1 MVKRDFYDCLGV
13 QKSADEKEIKSAYRK
28 LAKKY
33 HPDTN
38 SGDKQAEQRFK
49 EITEAYN
56 VLSDKEKRKLYDRF
70 GMAAFD
76 GSMGDPSASDPFG
89 GAGDADRYGDGTHGG
104 AYREYHYSTGNM
116 EDMGDI
122 FGNIFGDMF
131 HGGSFGEGFQGEF
144 DGGFHRGFDSS
155 FDGFGGQTQYDHAQG
170 KNIHSDVTISF
181 EEAAFGCDKYLRF
194 EGDLKES
201 LQVHIPAGIDEGQS
215 VRLKGKGERDAY
227 GKQAG
232 DLLLKVHVAPH
243 PEYTRKGQD
252 VYITQSIPY
261 TTAVL
266 GGKAHFKTLQGMV
279 ECTVPAGTQSGTKI
293 RLKHK
298 GIVSMKD
305 PAKRGDEY
313 VVIQIKVPKQL
324 SPEQR
329 QAMEQLARTEGKSA

>member
-1 MVKRDFYDCLGV
+1 MAKRDYYDCLGV
-13 QKSADEKEIKSAYRK
+13 AKSADEKEIKSAYRK

-38 SGDKQAEQRFK
+38 PGDKQAEQRFK

-76 GSMGDPSASDPFG
+76 GSMGDPSAGDPFDGADGSG
-89 GAGDADRYGDGTHGG
+89 GFGG
-104 AYREYHYSTGNM
+104 GFGNGGQYREYHYSTGNM
-116 EDMGDI
+116 DDI
-122 FGNIFGDMF
+122 FGDIFGDMF
-131 HGGSFGEGFQGEF
+131 HGGFHDSFSGGTEG
-144 DGGFHRGFDSS
+144 
-155 FDGFGGQTQYDHAQG
+155 GFGGFGESFGSTFGGEREYDYAAG
-170 KNIHSDVTISF
+170 KNVHSDVTIDF

-194 EGDLKES
+194 EGDKKES

-215 VRLKGKGERDAY
+215 VRLKGKGETGRY

-232 DLLLKVHVAPH
+232 DLLLKVHIRPH
-243 PEYTRKGQD
+243 PEYIRKGTD
-252 VYITQSIPY
+252 VYITQTIPY

-266 GGKAHFKTLQGMV
+266 GGKAYFKTLHGMV
-279 ECTVPAGTQSGTKI
+279 ECNVPAGTQSGSKI

-305 PAKRGDEY
+305 ATKHGDEY
-313 VVIQIKVPKQL
+313 VVIQIAVPKNL
-324 SPEQR
+324 TPEQR
-329 QAMEQLARTEGKSA
+329 RAVEALARAEGKSA